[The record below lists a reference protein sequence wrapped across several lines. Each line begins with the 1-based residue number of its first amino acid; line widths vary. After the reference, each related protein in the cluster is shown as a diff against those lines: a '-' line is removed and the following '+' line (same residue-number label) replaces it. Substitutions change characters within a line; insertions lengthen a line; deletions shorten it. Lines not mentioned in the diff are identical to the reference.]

1 MKLTLIKPNIGRREH
16 SLYVDEGRMEPLQLG
31 VLAALTPPGIDIALH
46 DDRMEQIPYDEPTDL
61 VAITVETYT
70 ARRAYEIAAEY
81 RARSVPVIMGGMQP
95 TLLPEEA
102 AEHADS
108 IFIGDAE
115 TKWTGVLED
124 FGRGQMR
131 PVYNAPVGSPQPGV
145 LTRRDLFAGKG
156 YLPIS
161 LMQFSRG
168 CRFSCR
174 FCAVSTFFDRKH
186 YTRCV
191 EEVVQ
196 EIESREQK
204 RIIFFVDDN
213 ILSNFE
219 AAKELCRA
227 LIPLKV
233 HWVSQA
239 SIDMTQDLELMDLL
253 VRSGCLGMVVGFESI
268 NKNSLRWMRK
278 SPNFVGGFDG
288 YQEQV
293 DIVRDHGLQLWAAF
307 TLGHDYD
314 TVDSIAETLAWATE
328 QKFAFAAFNILV
340 PYPSTPLYQRLEE
353 EGRLLYDGKWWLHPE
368 YRFNYA
374 PFRPKNMTADEL
386 TEACWECRSTYNRW
400 DQVARRAFDLK
411 TNMRTLYKL
420 AVYLR
425 YSPVFRKEV
434 FKKHGMRFGLQ

>member
-46 DDRMEQIPYDEPTDL
+46 DDRMEQIPYDDPTDL

-81 RARSVPVIMGGMQP
+81 RARGVPVIMGGMQP
-95 TLLPEEA
+95 TLIPEEVA
-102 AEHADS
+102 QHADT

-115 TKWTGVLED
+115 TKWAGVLD
-124 FGRGQMR
+124 DLRRGQMR
-131 PVYNAPVGSPQPGV
+131 PVYDAPVGSPQPGV

-168 CRFSCR
+168 CRFACR

-253 VRSGCLGMVVGFESI
+253 VRSGCVGMVVGFESI
-268 NKNSLRWMRK
+268 NKDSLRWMRK

-314 TVDSIAETLAWATE
+314 TVDSIAETLDWATD
-328 QKFAFAAFNILV
+328 QKFPFAAFNILV
-340 PYPSTPLYQRLEE
+340 PYPGTPLYQRLAE

-374 PFRPKNMTADEL
+374 PFQPKNMTADEL
-386 TEACWECRSTYNRW
+386 TEACWQCRSTYNRW
-400 DQVARRAFDLK
+400 DQVVRRTFDLK